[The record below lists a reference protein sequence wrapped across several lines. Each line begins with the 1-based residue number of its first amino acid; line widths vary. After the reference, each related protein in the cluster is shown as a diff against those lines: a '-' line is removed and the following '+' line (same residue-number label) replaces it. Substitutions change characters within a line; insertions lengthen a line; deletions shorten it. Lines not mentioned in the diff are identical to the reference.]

1 MNLPPSLRHFRD
13 KLLGIND
20 STQRIALGAGLGLFL
35 GVFPG
40 TGPIAALVT
49 AFIFRV
55 NKAASLAGAL
65 AVNTWIN
72 VVSFPLAIAIG
83 ALATNTDPADISRE
97 WSLATDPFIWQ
108 RFLSFLFHQAILS
121 LLAGYTLIGLMLGG
135 AGYAATFA
143 VITQIRRKRAA

>member
-1 MNLPPSLRHFRD
+1 
-13 KLLGIND
+13 
-20 STQRIALGAGLGLFL
+20 
-35 GVFPG
+35 VFPG

-83 ALATNTDPADISRE
+83 AFATGADPARISKE
-97 WSLATDPFIWQ
+97 WSQATDPFIWKTFIA
-108 RFLSFLFHQAILS
+108 FLLHRAIVA
-121 LLAGYTLIGLMLGG
+121 LLLGYIIIGVALGII
-135 AGYAATFA
+135 GYAATS
-143 VITQIRRKRAA
+143 VIISRVRRKHEP